1 MGEVGEGETVK
12 RWLRRVAVGI
22 AVLGVGVVL
31 LTATTPQGRAAMR
44 TALFIPQVL
53 PTIPIK
59 PQEWFTQA
67 PVWQSVRYATADGE
81 GTADLVLPAGSGK
94 HSAVLFFLGVVV
106 NPPREDERVVAL
118 AEGLARSGMVVML
131 PWSET
136 QLQQRV
142 VPRDIDD
149 LVWAFQ
155 HLRGLDSVDP
165 ERVGMGGICTG
176 ASMTTVAAQDE
187 RIRDHVRFINFFAGY
202 YDAYDFFKAISS
214 RSRFYGDYVAPWD
227 TDDLTLQVFRNQLID
242 GLTDDADRDLLIRIF
257 TNEEA
262 GAEAEIDSLS
272 PEGMAAYRII
282 QGVPFEEFDG
292 LAAQLSPQT
301 IEFLRLISP
310 STNIDKIKARVLV
323 MHDRA
328 DRLVPSEES
337 RRLAEALADRA
348 DTYYTEFSLFQKE
361 IQLHVDDDVTMG
373 PLDFTK
379 EAFKLFLHM
388 YNIMRDVS

>member
-1 MGEVGEGETVK
+1 MK
-12 RWLRRVAVGI
+12 HWLRRAALVILA
-22 AVLGVGVVL
+22 LTVGVVL
-31 LTATTPQGRAAMR
+31 LATTTPQGRAAVR

-53 PTIPIK
+53 PSIPIK
-59 PQEWFTQA
+59 PQEWFTRD
-67 PVWQSVRYATADGE
+67 PVWRSVQYATADGE

-106 NPPREDERVVAL
+106 NPPSEDDRVVAL

-142 VPRDIDD
+142 VPEDIDD

-155 HLRGLDSVDP
+155 YLRRVDSVDP

-176 ASMTTVAAQDE
+176 ASMSMVAAQDE
-187 RIRDHVRFINFFAGY
+187 RIRDHVSFVNVFAGY

-227 TDDLTLQVFRNQLID
+227 TDDLTQRVFRNHLID
-242 GLTDDADRDLLIRIF
+242 GLTSDADRDLLIRVF
-257 TNEEA
+257 QNEEA
-262 GAEAEIDSLS
+262 DAEAEVDSLS
-272 PEGMAAYRII
+272 SEGMAAYRII
-282 QGVPFEEFDG
+282 KGVPFEEFDA
-292 LAAQLSPQT
+292 LARQLSPQT
-301 IEFLRLISP
+301 TEFLREISP
-310 STNIDKIKARVLV
+310 STNIDRIKARVLI

-337 RRLAEALADRA
+337 RRLSEALADRA

-361 IQLHVDDDVTMG
+361 VQLHVDDDVTVG
-373 PLDFTK
+373 PLNFTK